1 VRSARK
7 GDGHFIPLGFDLSFP
22 LDEMPVNLGG
32 VALFKAPQL
41 MVLMAWEMGGTL
53 APLTVKPS
61 LSLVRRGSL
70 GYPSSART
78 RSTVRTEISTPSSYM
93 HPEEK
98 TKVGRIDLTIR
109 FEGRVYILEF
119 KVVE

>member
-1 VRSARK
+1 
-7 GDGHFIPLGFDLSFP
+7 
-22 LDEMPVNLGG
+22 
-32 VALFKAPQL
+32 
-41 MVLMAWEMGGTL
+41 
-53 APLTVKPS
+53 
-61 LSLVRRGSL
+61 
-70 GYPSSART
+70 
-78 RSTVRTEISTPSSYM
+78 M